1 MGRRMQQYSSKGSSE
16 NQSNSLKKSKSVCKK
31 ELNFKEPFIKRIRT
45 FTSSLLDYQEIDQ
58 KNETENVDG
67 PFFMDSLTALTNE
80 HGINMSLNLP
90 KLKIPSHFMS
100 IGNLFGSDQTQNDQN
115 LSPSLVCAQV
125 DDSPTQFKCRF

>member
-1 MGRRMQQYSSKGSSE
+1 MGKRMQQASSRGSSE
-16 NQSNSLKKSKSVCKK
+16 NHSNSLKKSKSVCKK
-31 ELNFKEPFIKRIRT
+31 EQNFKEQFIKPSRT
-45 FTSSLLDYQEIDQ
+45 FTSSLSDYRETDQ

-67 PFFMDSLTALTNE
+67 PFGMDCLTALTNE

-100 IGNLFGSDQTQNDQN
+100 IGNLFGSDQTQNDHN

-125 DDSPTQFKCRF
+125 DDSQCQCESRF